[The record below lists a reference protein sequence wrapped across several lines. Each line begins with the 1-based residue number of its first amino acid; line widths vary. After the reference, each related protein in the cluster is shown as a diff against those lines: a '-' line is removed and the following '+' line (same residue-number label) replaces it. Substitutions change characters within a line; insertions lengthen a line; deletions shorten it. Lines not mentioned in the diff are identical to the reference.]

1 MSGGDIAAIIAAG
14 AFVLLVIFTG
24 VPLIKLGGLI
34 DETRESVRGLN
45 ETVTPLLTEVT
56 TTVTETNKAL
66 AKIDVITENVVDV
79 TTNIN
84 SLVAVFSA
92 SVGAPLLKLAGLT
105 KSLRSA
111 LLGKKK

>member
-1 MSGGDIAAIIAAG
+1 MSGGDIAAIIAASSF
-14 AFVLLVIFTG
+14 ALLVIFTG

-34 DETRESVRGLN
+34 DETRDSVRDLN
-45 ETVTPLLTEVT
+45 EAMSPLLTEVT

-66 AKIDVITENVVDV
+66 AKLDVITENVVDV

-92 SVGAPLLKLAGLT
+92 SVGAPLIKLAGLT
-105 KSLRSA
+105 KSLRTA